1 MGRGPEGIEAEV
13 DAAVAA
19 ARKAFDGGDWSDLA
33 PAARADIMD
42 RFMGELAA
50 RGEPLAAAVSAQNGM
65 PIAPSSQL
73 EAQFPLGVLQYY
85 SGLARTMGAADVRPS
100 QLGKET
106 LVARAAHGVV
116 PPINPWTFPVT
127 LAPNKNAPG
136 P

>member
-42 RFMGELAA
+42 RFMAELAA

-65 PIAPSSQL
+65 PIALSSQL

-85 SGLARTMGAADVRPS
+85 SGLARTMGARSEEHTSELQSLMRISSAVFC
-100 QLGKET
+100 L
-106 LVARAAHGVV
+106 
-116 PPINPWTFPVT
+116 N
-127 LAPNKNAPG
+127 NKKI
-136 P
+136 

>member
-42 RFMGELAA
+42 RFMAELAA

-65 PIAPSSQL
+65 PIALSSQL
-73 EAQFPLGVLQYY
+73 AAQFPLGVLQYY
-85 SGLARTMGAADVRPS
+85 SGLARPMGPADGRPS
-100 QLGKET
+100 QLGQET
-106 LVARAAHGVV
+106 LVQLSPRGVV
-116 PPINPWTFPVT
+116 SPIT
-127 LAPNKNAPG
+127 PG
-136 P
+136 HFHLPFAHN